1 MLASHSFASITAHEM
16 KFSMKDFFR
25 KCDQIRRKLRIWSYL
40 LRKSLTEIFFFFL
53 QLILYE
59 IRYSSQYTAA
69 V

>member
-1 MLASHSFASITAHEM
+1 MLALHSFASITAHEM
-16 KFSMKDFFR
+16 KFSMKDLFR

-40 LRKSLTEIFFFFL
+40 LRKSLTEIFFFL